1 MKKLIALTLA
11 LALLIGGCGGGGVTS
26 GDSTAPHITPAKID
40 RLFEENLYC
49 VKYLFVL
56 STLPYADD
64 PVQGENIY
72 PVMSD
77 RFDSYASL
85 EAYLRT
91 VYTDAE
97 VARLLDKDG
106 DPIYTEVDG
115 KLCVNTKRI
124 GGKPYP
130 VDWNGHSI
138 EIDSRDENGCT
149 FTAVGKYIDDSADVG
164 PAPYRA
170 EGRAVYENGRLL
182 LSEMII

>member
-1 MKKLIALTLA
+1 MKKLIALVLA
-11 LALLIGGCGGGGVTS
+11 LALLIGGCGGGKTESDGT
-26 GDSTAPHITPAKID
+26 TPNITPAKID

-56 STLPYADD
+56 TTLPYADD
-64 PVQGENIY
+64 PVQGDNVY

-77 RFDSYASL
+77 RFASYAAL
-85 EAYLRT
+85 EEYLHT

-97 VARLLDKDG
+97 VARILDKDG

-138 EIDSRDENGCT
+138 EIVSRDENGCT
-149 FTAVGKYIDDSADVG
+149 FNAVGKYVDDSADLD
-164 PAPYRA
+164 PAPYLA